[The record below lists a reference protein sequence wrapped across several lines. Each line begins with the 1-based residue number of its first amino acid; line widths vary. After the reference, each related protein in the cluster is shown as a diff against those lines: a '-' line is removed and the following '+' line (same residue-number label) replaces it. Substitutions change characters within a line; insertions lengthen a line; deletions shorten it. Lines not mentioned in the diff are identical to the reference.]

1 MHFIGKASAALLMAL
16 SMSVPLGAREAV
28 MTGDLARKDARPL
41 ENTAGLETEY
51 GVVTMPDGVRLR
63 SIVTRPEGARGPLPA
78 VFFAQW
84 VSCGSIEFR
93 AERPNTLR
101 DIAQRS
107 GLALIRVE
115 RAGTGDSEG
124 PACSALDYD
133 TEVAHYRAALDQLS
147 RHRWIDSD
155 RIVIYGSS
163 LGSTTA
169 PLIAEGRRIAGIVVQ
184 GGGAL
189 TYLERMIQFD
199 RINLERAGKMPPD
212 RIHGEML
219 KRIAFQQHY
228 LIGRKTP
235 SRIAAENPELKGVW
249 ESLLG
254 TEPGSHYGRP
264 FAWHWQAADKD
275 FLAAWTRIAA
285 PVMVVYGE
293 YDQYE
298 TRHGHR
304 LIVDTVN
311 ALRPGGA
318 TWLEI
323 PGGSHDLEIFP
334 SAIAAYRDEGG
345 RSAPERFTEPV
356 IAWLKRVTAR

>member
-1 MHFIGKASAALLMAL
+1 MTRKASATLLLAL
-16 SMSVPLGAREAV
+16 SISTPIEAREAV
-28 MTGDLARKDARPL
+28 MTGGLPRKDTRAL
-41 ENTAGLETEY
+41 ENTPGLETEY
-51 GVVTMPDGVRLR
+51 GVVTMADGVRLR
-63 SIVTRPEGARGPLPA
+63 SIVTRPEGSNARLPA

-93 AERPNTLR
+93 PDRPNSLR

-133 TEVAHYRAALDQLS
+133 TELAHYRAALDQLS
-147 RHRWIDSD
+147 RHRWIDPD

-199 RINLERAGKMPPD
+199 RINLERSGKVPPD
-212 RIHGEML
+212 RIHAEML
-219 KRIAFQQHY
+219 KRIAFQQRY
-228 LIGRKTP
+228 LIGRRTP
-235 SRIAAENPELKGVW
+235 AQIAAGHPELAGVW
-249 ESLLG
+249 ETLLG

-264 FAWHWQAADKD
+264 FAWHWQAAEKD
-275 FLAAWTRIAA
+275 FLAAWTRIKA

-293 YDQYE
+293 YDQFE

-311 ALRPGGA
+311 ALRPGSA

-323 PGGSHDLEIFP
+323 AGGSHDLEIFP
-334 SAIAAYRDEGG
+334 STIAAYRDEGG
-345 RSAPERFTEPV
+345 RAAPERFTEPV
-356 IAWLKRVTAR
+356 MAWLKRVTAR